1 MSSQKTGSKVIVI
14 TGASSGIGKATAQAL
29 VDEGNKVALIARSE
43 DKLDD
48 LVAELGEANAFAVTA
63 DVSDFNDLEKAFSKV
78 VQHYGQVDG
87 VFANAVTGAKSAGIE
102 NGDVAEWQ
110 SMLGANVNG
119 LLYTAKL
126 GLPLL
131 KKTKGHFILTS
142 SVAGRKIGRAHV

>member
-78 VQHYGQVDG
+78 ATLLNA
-87 VFANAVTGAKSAGIE
+87 FSKSLKSLTSAVTAKALASPSSATKSSSLSSLLAIKATLLPSSTSACA
-102 NGDVAEWQ
+102 VA
-110 SMLGANVNG
+110 
-119 LLYTAKL
+119 
-126 GLPLL
+126 LPIPLDAPVI
-131 KKTKGHFILTS
+131 TITFEP
-142 SVAGRKIGRAHV
+142 VF